1 MVKKR
6 DIEFLYEL
14 GSLRNIQRGWR
25 QHFGMDV
32 ANDLEHTIR
41 VVWIALLIARMEGV
55 KDEEKIIK
63 MALVH
68 DMAETRVSDH
78 SYVQKVYVQADENSA
93 ANDLFG
99 GTSFENL
106 NDQTLKEYE
115 ERECIEAKIVKDA
128 DNLDVDLEMREL
140 EQKGSKLPSKWLA
153 NRSLVRNEKLY
164 TESAKK
170 IWDSLNEVDVDSW
183 HMETNKWNRIPDAGK

>member
-1 MVKKR
+1 MELKR

-41 VVWIALLIARMEGV
+41 VVWIALLIARLEGV
-55 KDEEKIIK
+55 KDEEKVIK

-78 SYVQKVYVQADENSA
+78 SYVQKVYVKADEHSA

-106 NDQTLKEYE
+106 NNETLKEYE
-115 ERECIEAKIVKDA
+115 LRESIEAKIVKDA

-140 EQKGSKLPSKWLA
+140 EQKGSQLPRKWMA
-153 NRSLVRNEKLY
+153 NRSLVRNQKLY

>member
-1 MVKKR
+1 MPKKR

-32 ANDLEHTIR
+32 ANDLEHTVR
-41 VVWIALLIARMEGV
+41 VVWLAMLIARMEGV
-55 KDEEKIIK
+55 KNEEKIIK

-68 DMAETRVSDH
+68 DMAETRVSYH
-78 SYVQKVYVQADENSA
+78 SYVQKVYVQADEHSA
-93 ANDLFG
+93 ANDLFA
-99 GTSFENL
+99 GTSFEDL
-106 NDQTLKEYE
+106 NTDTLKEYE
-115 ERECIEAKIVKDA
+115 ERQCIEAKIVKDA

-140 EQKGSKLPSKWLA
+140 EQKGSKLPSKWME
-153 NRSLVRNEKLY
+153 NRALVRNEKLY

-170 IWDSLNEVDVDSW
+170 LWDSLNEVDVDSW

>member
-78 SYVQKVYVQADENSA
+78 SYVQKVYVQADEDSA

>member
-153 NRSLVRNEKLY
+153 NRSLVRNQKLY

>member
-140 EQKGSKLPSKWLA
+140 EQKGSKLPSKWLG
-153 NRSLVRNEKLY
+153 NRSLVRNQKLY